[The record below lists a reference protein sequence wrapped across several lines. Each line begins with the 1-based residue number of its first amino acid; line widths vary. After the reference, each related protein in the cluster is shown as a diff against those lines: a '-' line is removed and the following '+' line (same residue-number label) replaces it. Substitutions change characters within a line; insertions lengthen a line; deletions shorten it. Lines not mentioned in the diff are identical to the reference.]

1 MARSSANRKA
11 LARYK
16 SQTNQMLRRA
26 KLPAFDDFAVI
37 LRAAAAGNES
47 AIAWLEKLG
56 IEPVRVGGCGRQYRL
71 TADQVLIRKGKRQVS
86 EAQRERLRQNAHFG
100 GKNTSPTRVLA

>member
-1 MARSSANRKA
+1 MARSSAKRKA

-47 AIAWLEKLG
+47 AIAWLDKHWPDWRKMTGASSVSDDEKLS
-56 IEPVRVGGCGRQYRL
+56 
-71 TADQVLIRKGKRQVS
+71 TK
-86 EAQRERLRQNAHFG
+86 
-100 GKNTSPTRVLA
+100 

>member
-47 AIAWLEKLG
+47 AIAWLDKHW
-56 IEPVRVGGCGRQYRL
+56 P
-71 TADQVLIRKGKRQVS
+71 DWRKMTGASSVES
-86 EAQRERLRQNAHFG
+86 AQNGEQ
-100 GKNTSPTRVLA
+100 

>member
-1 MARSSANRKA
+1 MARSSAKRKA

-47 AIAWLEKLG
+47 AAEWLDKHWPDWRKMTGASSVSDDEKLS
-56 IEPVRVGGCGRQYRL
+56 
-71 TADQVLIRKGKRQVS
+71 TK
-86 EAQRERLRQNAHFG
+86 
-100 GKNTSPTRVLA
+100 